1 MIKNIFISVLL
12 LLSIASVYGQVQ
24 PLSTQFMFNKLAL
37 NPAYA
42 GAEAQTELT
51 AIVRSQWIG
60 FPGAPKTQQLSA
72 NIPLFDQR
80 VGLGLTANSHS
91 LGVTTFQTIEG
102 SYSYRIKTGDT
113 GTLSLG
119 LQTSYRRYTIDF
131 SDPQIVALDGIAN
144 DPNILGGNVN
154 TSSLNFGGG
163 IYYSQDNF
171 YLGISIPRL
180 SAQDLTLGDGPLNL
194 TEQRVVNLM
203 GGFKIDL
210 NEQWTVTPQ
219 LLFRFTG
226 DQPFDADGN
235 VSFTYNDFLSL
246 GLSYRHGGDRNSLG
260 ESIDFIIGVEL
271 NETLMLGAAYDY
283 NVSEL
288 GRVSSGS
295 FEGLV
300 RYRIGAG
307 QGNIIDINPRY
318 F

>member
-1 MIKNIFISVLL
+1 MIKNTVISVLIV
-12 LLSIASVYGQVQ
+12 LSVGIAYGQVQ
-24 PLSTQFMFNKLAL
+24 PLSTQFMYNKLAL

-42 GAEAQTELT
+42 GSEAYTELT

-80 VGLGLTANSHS
+80 VGLGITANSHS
-91 LGVTTFQTIEG
+91 LGVTNFQTIEG
-102 SYSYRIKTGDT
+102 SYSYRLKTSES

-131 SDPQIVALDGIAN
+131 SDPQIVAIDGIAN
-144 DPNILGGNVN
+144 DPNIIGGNVN
-154 TSSLNFGGG
+154 TNSLNFGGG
-163 IYYSQDNF
+163 IYYSEDDF
-171 YLGISIPRL
+171 YIGLSIPRL

-203 GGFKIDL
+203 GGYNFDL
-210 NEQWTVTPQ
+210 TEQWAVTPQ
-219 LLFRFTG
+219 VLFRFTE
-226 DQPFDADGN
+226 DQPFDTDVN
-235 VSFTYNDFLSL
+235 VTFTYDNFLTL
-246 GLSYRHGGDRNSLG
+246 GLSYRLGGDRNSVG
-260 ESIDFIIGVEL
+260 ESVDFIVGVEL
-271 NETLMLGAAYDY
+271 NESLMLGAAYDY

-288 GRVSSGS
+288 GRVSSGT

-300 RYRIGAG
+300 RYRLGAA
-307 QGNIIDINPRY
+307 QGNVIDVNPRY